1 MCVGSKRK
9 YLPTPMHILSG
20 IPLTYTV
27 PSIPTTYT
35 VFPGIA
41 LKMSQN
47 YFAKISK
54 LHYLIIIFAYY
65 NANLAYFRQ
74 TYISQ

>member
-1 MCVGSKRK
+1 M
-9 YLPTPMHILSG
+9 P
-20 IPLTYTV
+20 YTE
-27 PSIPTTYT
+27 YA
-35 VFPGIA
+35 GIA

-74 TYISQ
+74 TYISQYIWHIWLTYFNINCENFVHNTNYFVLYDS

>member
-1 MCVGSKRK
+1 
-9 YLPTPMHILSG
+9 
-20 IPLTYTV
+20 
-27 PSIPTTYT
+27 
-35 VFPGIA
+35 
-41 LKMSQN
+41 MSQN